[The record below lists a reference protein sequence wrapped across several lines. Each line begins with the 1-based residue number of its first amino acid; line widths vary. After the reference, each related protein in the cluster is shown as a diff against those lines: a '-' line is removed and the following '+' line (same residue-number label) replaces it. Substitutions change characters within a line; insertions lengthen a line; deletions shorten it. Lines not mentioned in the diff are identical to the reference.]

1 MSLASISISK
11 QLGLSM
17 GQSQEGVNV
26 REPSTANLGISS
38 IDRYGTQVYVKSEQN
53 PANTV
58 TLSSPYDFS
67 IGQNQNLMNGFFTRL
82 AVTEVQFR
90 WTLPTLTSRNNKI
103 YITSGGTDTLI
114 TLPEGWYDTSA
125 GASSAGNLAYAL
137 QVAVVA
143 ASISGLSGFT
153 CTTPASASSTTVTTQ
168 PYNCFIA
175 KSNSATTFYFKRYT
189 DLTKP
194 NAIGLFEMMSWTT
207 NQVLATT
214 QTGSPDASLLSTPF
228 VDVVCDNLT
237 YNQSLK
243 DADTGISRDVL
254 CRIYLTP
261 DAFTG
266 NVANL
271 GSAPILIHR
280 CFPFP
285 KQVRWSADQPI
296 GNLRIQVYDS
306 EGYLLTTGDGLT
318 GTSQTAYYDADMGDW
333 NMNLLVSEV

>member
-26 REPSTANLGISS
+26 RNPSTANLGISS
-38 IDRYGTQVYVKSEQN
+38 IDRYGTQVYVTSEQN

-90 WTLPTLTSRNNKI
+90 WTMPTLTSRNNKM

-143 ASISGLSGFT
+143 ASITGLSGFT

-189 DLTKP
+189 DQTKP

-318 GTSQTAYYDADMGDW
+318 GTTQTAYYDADMGDW

>member
-26 REPSTANLGISS
+26 RNPSTANLGVSS
-38 IDRYGTQVYVKSEQN
+38 IDRYGTNVYVQGEQN
-53 PANTV
+53 PANTA

-82 AVTEVQFR
+82 AVSEVQFR
-90 WTLPTLTSRNNKI
+90 WTMPTLTSRNNKI
-103 YITSGGTDTLI
+103 YITSGGTDYLI
-114 TLPEGWYDTSA
+114 TVPEGWYDIGA
-125 GASSAGNLAYAL
+125 GASSAGNLAYAFQQ
-137 QVAVVA
+137 QVIG
-143 ASISGLSGFT
+143 ASITGLSGFT
-153 CTTPASASSTTVTTQ
+153 CTYTGSAGGTVTTQ
-168 PYNCFIA
+168 PYNCFVA
-175 KSNSATTFYFKRYT
+175 KSNSSTTFYFKRYT
-189 DLTKP
+189 DQAKP

-207 NQVLATT
+207 NQIAVPQ
-214 QTGSPDASLLSTPF
+214 QTGSPDATYLSTPF
-228 VDVVCDNLT
+228 VDIVCDNLT

-271 GSAPILIHR
+271 GSAPILVHR

-296 GNLRIQVYDS
+296 GNLRVQVYDS
-306 EGYLLTTGDGLT
+306 EGYLLTTGDGVT

>member
-17 GQSQEGVNV
+17 GQSQEGVNI
-26 REPSTANLGISS
+26 REASTANLGISS
-38 IDRYGTQVYVKSEQN
+38 IDRYGTRVHVQSQQN
-53 PANTV
+53 PSNSV
-58 TLSSPYDFS
+58 TLSSPFDFS
-67 IGQNQNLMNGFFTRL
+67 IGQNQNLMSGFFTRL
-82 AVTEVQFR
+82 AVSEIQFR

-103 YITSGGTDTLI
+103 YVTSGGTDTLI
-114 TLPEGWYDTSA
+114 TLPEGWYDINA
-125 GASSAGNLAYAL
+125 GATSAGNLAYAL

-143 ASISGLSGFT
+143 AGITGLSGFT
-153 CTTPASASSTTVTTQ
+153 CTYTGTAGGSVVTQ
-168 PYNCFIA
+168 PYNCFVA
-175 KSNSATTFYFKRYT
+175 KSNSVTTFYFKRFT
-189 DLTKP
+189 DQSKP
-194 NAIGLFEMMSWTT
+194 NAIGLFEMMSWAT
-207 NQVLATT
+207 NQISAVT
-214 QTGSPDASLLSTPF
+214 QTGSPDASFLSTPF
-228 VDVVCDNLT
+228 VDIICDGLT

-266 NVANL
+266 SVVNL
-271 GSAPILIHR
+271 GSAPILVHR

-296 GNLRIQVYDS
+296 GNLRFQVFDS
-306 EGYLLTTGDGLT
+306 EGYVLTTGDGLT

-333 NMNLLVSEV
+333 NINLLVSEV